1 MTVIL
6 LWAQKRIKLFLDGW
20 NYLIS
25 PTPPWGSQI
34 KMLTNKLEVHTYTK
48 SSEDM
53 FCAVI

>member
-25 PTPPWGSQI
+25 PTPLWGSQI